1 MASVAAVAPS
11 PSAGARRGRSPR
23 QPAGALHHVGLIER
37 TERALGGGASV
48 AVVAWP
54 DADGRLDEL
63 RRLGLPRLV
72 LVAAGDD
79 APVGGDDVE
88 DWVRLPAD
96 DRDVRARLHHLRLR
110 SQAHPARP
118 LLDGAGRLIV
128 GGRWVPVSRTE
139 ERLAAPLVERF
150 GTVVPYD
157 DLMAA
162 GWPQGGAD
170 RALLRPRISGLRRRV
185 RLVGLELLSVRDVG
199 HVLQHGH

>member
-1 MASVAAVAPS
+1 MAAVAPG
-11 PSAGARRGRSPR
+11 PSAGARRRRSPGD
-23 QPAGALHHVGLIER
+23 PVGALGHVALIER
-37 TERALGGGASV
+37 TERALGGGAGV

-54 DADGRLDEL
+54 ASDGGLDEL

-79 APVGGDDVE
+79 PPVGADDLE

-96 DRDVRARLHHLRLR
+96 DRDVRARLRHLRLR

-118 LLDGAGRLIV
+118 LLDGAGRLIF
-128 GGRWVPVSRTE
+128 GGHWVAVSRTE
-139 ERLAAPLVERF
+139 ERLAGPLVERF

-157 DLMAA
+157 DIIAA

-170 RALLRPRISGLRRRV
+170 RELLRPRISGLRRRA
-185 RLVGLELLSVRDVG
+185 RLVGLDLLSVRDIG
-199 HVLQHGH
+199 HVLQHGC